1 MNNLFLYGPELPGMV
16 VAIATR
22 ADQAWLVAADQRVTP
37 GLVVR
42 LTLARSRQTIIVAA
56 TRLGGARSPASSR
69 AAADA
74 SSAPHPATW
83 RLRPPAPRR
92 RRPRAEHSWR
102 PQPGAQGFLR
112 DE

>member
-1 MNNLFLYGPELPGMV
+1 ML

-22 ADQAWLVAADQRVTP
+22 ADQAWLVVADQRVTP

-83 RLRPPAPRR
+83 RLRPPAPGGDARVPSTHGDR
-92 RRPRAEHSWR
+92 SPARTGFSEMSEAPARPARFR
-102 PQPGAQGFLR
+102 
-112 DE
+112 